1 MSLVFIIYQF
11 IYNPRAKSIKM
22 LIFFENPL
30 IPSSIHI
37 YPIFFFFFFFFFG
50 DVKRKGVGLC
60 PYMGNGRVY
69 PYMGAPQVF
78 GVHKT
83 DHSLLLAPTVSS
95 FEKSL
100 INYVNLL
107 KPSRYYSYGCRL
119 LNVLHIS

>member
-1 MSLVFIIYQF
+1 
-11 IYNPRAKSIKM
+11 
-22 LIFFENPL
+22 
-30 IPSSIHI
+30 
-37 YPIFFFFFFFFFG
+37 
-50 DVKRKGVGLC
+50 
-60 PYMGNGRVY
+60 
-69 PYMGAPQVF
+69 MGAPQVF

-119 LNVLHIS
+119 LKVLHIS